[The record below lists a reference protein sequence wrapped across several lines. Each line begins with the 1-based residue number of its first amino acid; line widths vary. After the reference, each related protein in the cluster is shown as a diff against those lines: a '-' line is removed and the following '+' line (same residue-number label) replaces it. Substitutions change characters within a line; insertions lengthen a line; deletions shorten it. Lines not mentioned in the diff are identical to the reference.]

1 MIIYLDTSALIKR
14 YVRES
19 GSDEL
24 NSLLAVA
31 SLTGASVI
39 TWAEMAAATAKAKRM
54 NFITSEEADSAW
66 RKFRSEWA
74 SLALIEVSSTLV
86 IRAGDLAW
94 DHGLRGYDS
103 VHLASALMWQEA
115 LGERIRLAAFD
126 HRLWES
132 AERLGLLVWP
142 ERLGRN

>member
-14 YVRES
+14 YVREP

-24 NSLLAVA
+24 NSLLSRAT
-31 SLTGASVI
+31 LTGTSII
-39 TWAEMAAATAKAKRM
+39 TWAEMAAATAKAQRM
-54 NFITSEEADSAW
+54 SFITAVQAQSAW
-66 RKFRSEWA
+66 KKFRNDWI
-74 SLALIEVSSTLV
+74 SLALIEISKPLV

-115 LGERIRLAAFD
+115 LGEQIRLAAFD
-126 HRLWES
+126 HRLWETG
-132 AERLGLLVWP
+132 RKVGLLIWP
-142 ERLGRN
+142 ERLGED